1 MMEPVI
7 SVTDLV
13 KYFPIHRGFLG
24 RKVQYL
30 KAVDGIDFTVHK
42 GETLGL
48 VGESG
53 CGKSTVGYLILNL
66 IKPDGGKI
74 FYKDLDVTALHGKEL
89 QRIRRNLQ
97 VVFQDPQSSLDP
109 RMLIKNTV
117 GYPIEVNGLAKGA
130 ELIRRVK
137 TMLAEVGLSED
148 HMYRYP
154 HEFSGGQRQRIGIAR
169 ALITEPKF
177 VVLDEPTS
185 ALDVSVQAQI
195 LNLIKD
201 LQQRNGYAYLF
212 ISHDLSVI
220 KHMSH
225 RIAVMY
231 LGNIVETA
239 PKNSL
244 YQNPL
249 HPYTRALMASLPQPD
264 PQKRHT
270 LAVLKGDVPSPVNV
284 PTGCRFHPRCPEV
297 IEQCSRLT
305 PPFIEMDTG
314 HRVACHL
321 YEPKESAERREQ

>member
-1 MMEPVI
+1 
-7 SVTDLV
+7 
-13 KYFPIHRGFLG
+13 
-24 RKVQYL
+24 
-30 KAVDGIDFTVHK
+30 
-42 GETLGL
+42 
-48 VGESG
+48 
-53 CGKSTVGYLILNL
+53 
-66 IKPDGGKI
+66 
-74 FYKDLDVTALHGKEL
+74 
-89 QRIRRNLQ
+89 
-97 VVFQDPQSSLDP
+97 
-109 RMLIKNTV
+109 
-117 GYPIEVNGLAKGA
+117 
-130 ELIRRVK
+130 
-137 TMLAEVGLSED
+137 
-148 HMYRYP
+148 MYRYP

-297 IEQCSRLT
+297 MEQCSRLT

-321 YEPKESAERREQ
+321 YEPKNSVERREQ